1 VLRVG
6 RRAFRNF
13 RENFKARKSLSKMNF
28 VKCQHENTFSDAEM
42 AEVVR
47 KLHPPKIVLPV
58 INGFSD
64 LSYFRTGF
72 RIYDFATELL
82 RSLIDS
88 DAAKRRD
95 HWSPSVQQI
104 EMLIIVIRQLFIG
117 HSTLDGGTH
126 RFRHFIRLDTS
137 SIFKIELFSMCL
149 NFDFVREFVSADRS
163 EKGCAASAASFD
175 IEFIENRRPTSFRS

>member
-1 VLRVG
+1 MDGWMCGWRTESGFLLPISSRQIDESVSI
-6 RRAFRNF
+6 ADFF
-13 RENFKARKSLSKMNF
+13 
-28 VKCQHENTFSDAEM
+28 
-42 AEVVR
+42 
-47 KLHPPKIVLPV
+47 PLPV